1 MCLQI
6 GSDWKWRTNK
16 NKGKRY
22 SIRLHRNYLNG
33 RYCSVIWLLKWLA
46 VSKIKSGPIFQ
57 TKTNGAYSGKAL
69 SEESWTGMTTK
80 LFKMVRSKHTT
91 DLFIRRP
98 PPLIS
103 LYISPAYDPKAGL
116 YTPADKEKGTPA
128 HGCTNHA
135 IRKTAVQW
143 AARCKGSILDIKN
156 NGRWKTMEE
165 IAKYHSQGSVQ
176 RNLATEGG
184 KKDGIW
190 GMWAWKP
197 VTVASFDGRDQM

>member
-91 DLFIRRP
+91 DLFI
-98 PPLIS
+98 
-103 LYISPAYDPKAGL
+103 
-116 YTPADKEKGTPA
+116 
-128 HGCTNHA
+128 
-135 IRKTAVQW
+135 
-143 AARCKGSILDIKN
+143 
-156 NGRWKTMEE
+156 
-165 IAKYHSQGSVQ
+165 
-176 RNLATEGG
+176 
-184 KKDGIW
+184 
-190 GMWAWKP
+190 
-197 VTVASFDGRDQM
+197 